1 MAQASAGIGIKPL
14 VSLRQHPRLA
24 VCAVILT
31 FLAALPMVW
40 IKGQSFYEAE
50 SVIQIAPRYMKTLK
64 DDNELDFQSNSQYR
78 QFVQQQSNTIQRY
91 DILRDGIRLANQN
104 HQTQASSPTNTNQL
118 QLDYAIGG
126 SKITQAPAQPQKT
139 SLWQR
144 PNESERH
151 AVERLRNLL
160 QVSAVSDTY
169 MVRIGLYGKNKAE
182 LAPIINAVVSVY
194 LERVRDEQVFGKD
207 ERIAQLQKRQDLL
220 LTQID
225 EKAERR
231 NTIAGDLGIATFSEE
246 AGNPYDKA
254 IERLR
259 EALADAKIKRFSAA
273 ANEKAFLTHGDTD
286 PGVRSILESV
296 SVDPG
301 LNSLKASL
309 NNRRAT
315 LVSGMAGLTPQ
326 HPGHQQN
333 KIELAEID
341 AEIRQQTEKITSEVR
356 RNLQSRF
363 STASTQSAQLEA
375 DLQRELTEQEKSRGH
390 FATLFKEAQNL
401 SADVTQ
407 IRKELDAIQERLNFF
422 AAETSALGFVRL
434 VSAAMTPET
443 PLGVGKTKLLLM
455 AIIASLAAGLLLPIV
470 YDLMDRRIHTPND
483 VVSGFGFP
491 PVGWLIHA
499 KDNDSQLFRTDQL
512 RRLASALIREQDRT
526 QLRVFGFTA
535 LQPQGG
541 TSTTVFD
548 LQKTFADMG
557 LPAIAVE
564 ANAFSRDPRFANA
577 PHHDLANG
585 IPSALNLDSAQLYL
599 SGNNRHIHAID
610 RLGETL
616 THLAHTYR
624 FVLVDLPPL
633 LVSGDAELALR
644 STPAVI
650 AIVEAEAQGRGEVAR
665 AARVLQSIDPASI
678 GVIVNQVRPLDGG
691 GYVNDLMDEFIS
703 GQKKQPAGIAS
714 QITSTMKILLQ
725 TALHLPRDLQH
736 QINALL
742 RSKS

>member
-1 MAQASAGIGIKPL
+1 MTQNVASAGIGIKPL
-14 VSLRQHPRLA
+14 VSLRQHPRIA
-24 VCAVILT
+24 VWAVIITL
-31 FLAALPMVW
+31 LAALPMVW
-40 IKGQSFYEAE
+40 IKGESYYEAE

-78 QFVQQQSNTIQRY
+78 QFVQQQSTTIQRY
-91 DILRDGIRLANQN
+91 DILRDGLRLANQA
-104 HQTQASSPTNTNQL
+104 HLASSPKANQL

-126 SKITQAPAQPQKT
+126 AKTAAKPAPNPVT
-139 SLWQR
+139 SIWQR
-144 PNESERH
+144 PNESERQ

-169 MVRIGLYGKNKAE
+169 MVRIGLSGKNKAE
-182 LAPIINAVVSVY
+182 LAPIINAVVSIY

-207 ERIAQLQKRQDLL
+207 ERIAQLQKRQDHLL
-220 LTQID
+220 KQID

-259 EALADAKIKRFSAA
+259 EALADAKIKRFTAA
-273 ANEKAFLTHGDTD
+273 ANEKAFLAHGDTD

-326 HPGHQQN
+326 HPGYQQN

-341 AEIRQQTEKITSEVR
+341 AEIRQQTEKITTEVR

-363 STASTQSAQLEA
+363 STAATQTAQLET

-455 AIIASLAAGLLLPIV
+455 AIIAAIAAGLLLPIV

-483 VVSGFGFP
+483 VVNSFGFP
-491 PVGWLIHA
+491 PMGWLIHA
-499 KDNDSQLFRTDQL
+499 KDNDSRLFRADQL

-526 QLRVFGFTA
+526 QLRIFGFTA

-548 LQKTFADMG
+548 LQQAFAEMG

-564 ANAFSRDPRFANA
+564 ANAFSRDPRFATA
-577 PHHDLANG
+577 PQHDLADG
-585 IPSALNLDSAQLYL
+585 LPTKLNLNTPQLYL
-599 SGNNRHIHAID
+599 CGNDRHIHAID
-610 RLGETL
+610 RLEETL
-616 THLAHTYR
+616 AYLAQEYR

-650 AIVEAEAQGRGEVAR
+650 AIVEAEAQSRGEVAR

-691 GYVNDLMDEFIS
+691 GYVNDLMEEFIS
-703 GQKKQPAGIAS
+703 GQKKQPAGFVIQIA
-714 QITSTMKILLQ
+714 STMKILLKS
-725 TALHLPRDLQH
+725 ALHLPRDLQQ
-736 QINALL
+736 QIKALL